1 MVGGGQP
8 LEHAG
13 RAVLLSVAVLDH
25 VLVDRRYVAPTTDD
39 RRVDD
44 VGHEEPPCTVLEFAW
59 YAVVDADVE
68 FCASHAS

>member
-1 MVGGGQP
+1 MTGGF
-8 LEHAG
+8 
-13 RAVLLSVAVLDH
+13 
-25 VLVDRRYVAPTTDD
+25 
-39 RRVDD
+39 DD